1 MSGRN
6 AAPEITDVLR
16 KPKTLADIKRRML
29 KIVDELNAMS
39 GRARDKE
46 RAPQA
51 RSAADL
57 LTDAVACE
65 LWRL

>member
-39 GRARDKE
+39 GRAQDKE
-46 RAPQA
+46 RAHKLGPPPIF
-51 RSAADL
+51 
-57 LTDAVACE
+57 
-65 LWRL
+65 